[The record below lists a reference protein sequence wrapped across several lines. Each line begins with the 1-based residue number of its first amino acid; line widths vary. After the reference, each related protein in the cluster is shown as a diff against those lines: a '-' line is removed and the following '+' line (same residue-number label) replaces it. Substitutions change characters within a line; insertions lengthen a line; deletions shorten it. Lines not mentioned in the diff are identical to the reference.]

1 LELNGIQVPKGTYPA
16 IQRNA
21 ASTKDFSRLIPK
33 PLVIVV
39 KINGH
44 PARALVD
51 TGSLGDFIST
61 TFADQ
66 INLRKIELTKPIPL
80 QLAVQ
85 GSRSKINY
93 GVKVQI
99 EYQGINENRYFDIAN
114 LSNYDLVLGTPFC
127 FQHKVLVGFN
137 GPRVIIGSKE
147 SVPILGENVSKLSS
161 RAMDLYE
168 DHIEMVRKELISYAK
183 PLCRTMA
190 ETDLPPLRAI
200 NHTIPLID
208 ESKILPWRPSKCPEK
223 FRTQWA
229 EKRDAYLHSGRWR
242 VTSSGNT
249 VPMMLIPKPGSTK

>member
-1 LELNGIQVPKGTYPA
+1 MRKTFTLRSDDLELDYLLNHVQNELDKEWTALEVNGIQVPKGTYPA
-16 IQRNA
+16 VQRNA
-21 ASTKDFSRLIPK
+21 TTTKDFSRQIPK
-33 PLVIVV
+33 PLVVVV

-44 PARALVD
+44 PARALID

-66 INLRKIELTKPIPL
+66 IGLKKIELAKPIPL

-93 GVKVQI
+93 GVKAQLQ
-99 EYQGINENRYFDIAN
+99 YQGINETRYLDMAN
-114 LSNYDLVLGTPFC
+114 LSSYDVVLGTPFC
-127 FQHKVLVGFN
+127 FQHKVMLGFN
-137 GPRVIIGSKE
+137 ESRVIIESKE
-147 SVPILGENVSKLSS
+147 SLPISGDNVSKLSS
-161 RAMDLYE
+161 RAMDLFE
-168 DHIEMVRKELISYAK
+168 DRLEMVRNELINYAK

-223 FRTQWA
+223 FRSQWA
-229 EKRDAYLHSGRWR
+229 EK
-242 VTSSGNT
+242 
-249 VPMMLIPKPGSTK
+249 